1 MIDIANDRYSFFFTD
16 MDATIKPLSF
26 NYTTH
31 SMSLELELEVLHS
44 LSIALELEA
53 HS

>member
-31 SMSLELELEVLHS
+31 KLHYPQYELRARGTPQLEHR
-44 LSIALELEA
+44 A
-53 HS
+53 